1 MEDNSPLRAY
11 RLTED
16 EFKDGLGFFEA
27 LGIIRQVN
35 GKKYLLTDTG
45 EQFLAIVG
53 SGKSKF
59 SVLCFK
65 LFDSL
70 VKSGKLKCRYNLKDK
85 SYYFK
90 FD

>member
-1 MEDNSPLRAY
+1 MEDDSPLKAY
-11 RLTED
+11 KLTED
-16 EFKDGLGFFEA
+16 EFNDGLGFFEA
-27 LGIIRQVN
+27 LGIIRQVS

-45 EQFLAIVG
+45 EQFLAIIG

-90 FD
+90 LD